1 MNFLCTKILNFSVFL
16 FCRGF
21 GFVTFT
27 DAASVDKVLAQQHH
41 ELDSKTVSLCFL
53 HLHKSFIHVLS
64 LMCFANCD
72 VFFPF
77 CLGLP
82 GQAPIKVNRLLQS
95 KSGALAKMCTSYRKK
110 TWMYSLLLV
119 WLKDGADT
127 PPSFCAATCAA
138 SMYLLWAQKSA
149 LSQSSVWSLLMHR
162 SCA

>member
-1 MNFLCTKILNFSVFL
+1 MIFVFNIVLTLYKIPNTYFGQKNVKCYFWVNFLCIKILNFSVFL

-95 KSGALAKMCTSYRKK
+95 NAHIG
-110 TWMYSLLLV
+110 
-119 WLKDGADT
+119 
-127 PPSFCAATCAA
+127 
-138 SMYLLWAQKSA
+138 
-149 LSQSSVWSLLMHR
+149 
-162 SCA
+162 